1 MLPHPN
7 VDQISLPHVLAV
19 LGDQTRL
26 AILGDLARRGDEPLA
41 CAQFKDLGSKS
52 NLSYHFAKMREAGII
67 LPEDTRAAA
76 PKRGRKAPVSKR
88 EAPDDTGAT
97 RGKAKAPRPKRARP
111 SDETGPGRSK
121 GRGKGLGKSAATDG
135 KSNARRRR
143 PV

>member
-67 LPEDTRAAA
+67 RVEPLGT
-76 PKRGRKAPVSKR
+76 KRLISLRS
-88 EAPDDTGAT
+88 DD
-97 RGKAKAPRPKRARP
+97 
-111 SDETGPGRSK
+111 
-121 GRGKGLGKSAATDG
+121 L
-135 KSNARRRR
+135 NARFPGLLDSILATAITLPPPQKR
-143 PV
+143 VADAV